1 MKSTGRTRGVD
12 GLGRIV
18 IPKEI
23 RKAFGIVEN
32 EDSLEIFTDGNMIVL
47 KKYEPCCT
55 FCGEAKGITSF
66 REKNICSSC
75 LEELGVPKK

>member
-23 RKAFGIVEN
+23 RQQFDITDNV
-32 EDSLEIFTDGNMIVL
+32 DSLEIFTEGNMIIL
-47 KKYEPCCT
+47 KKYQPGCI
-55 FCGEAKGITSF
+55 FCGEAANLVTYKD
-66 REKNICSSC
+66 KKICQGC
-75 LEELGVPKK
+75 LEALKNK

>member
-23 RKAFGIVEN
+23 RQAFDITDN
-32 EDSLEIFTDGNMIVL
+32 KDALEIFTEGNMIIL
-47 KKYEPCCT
+47 KKYQPGCI
-55 FCGEAKGITSF
+55 FCGEAANLVTYKD
-66 REKNICSSC
+66 KKICQGC
-75 LEELGVPKK
+75 LAALKSK

>member
-23 RKAFGIVEN
+23 RKAFDIVDN
-32 EDSLEIFTDGNMIVL
+32 KDSLEIFTEGNTIIL

-55 FCGEAKGITSF
+55 FCGEAKDVMTYKN
-66 REKNICSSC
+66 KNICPSC
-75 LEELGVPKK
+75 LAALKNL